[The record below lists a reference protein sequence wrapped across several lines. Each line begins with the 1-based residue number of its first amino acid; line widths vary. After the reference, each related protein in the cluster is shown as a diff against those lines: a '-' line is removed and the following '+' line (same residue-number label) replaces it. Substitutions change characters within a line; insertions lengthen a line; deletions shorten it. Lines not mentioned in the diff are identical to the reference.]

1 MRARLLLAVLALS
14 LVALPSAQAA
24 TFNVS
29 ISKSG
34 FSPSALTIAVGDT
47 VTWTNADT
55 SSHQVESKSAGFTSP
70 LLAPGQTFSFTYKAA
85 GKYAYQDQV
94 VKRNK
99 GTVTVQ
105 GATPGPPISVTAAA
119 SRGIVVYGSAATL
132 FGQISNK
139 RAGETV
145 TVFAHPVGQQAP
157 AAVGAAI
164 SETDGRW
171 SFLVRPKLQTVYE
184 ARWKPA
190 ATTATSSP
198 VTVRVRPQ
206 LTLRVKAASG
216 RVVTFFTKARGVRS
230 FAGKVVS
237 FQRRNAFGQWVILRK
252 VTLGPTSAA
261 TFKVKLPRGRSSV
274 RTFMPAPQ
282 AGTGYLAG
290 ISRTL
295 RLVR

>member
-1 MRARLLLAVLALS
+1 MRLRILLPALLGALLVLG
-14 LVALPSAQAA
+14 PAQAA

-29 ISKSG
+29 ITKSG
-34 FSPSALTIAVGDT
+34 FSPSALTVAVGDT

-55 SSHQVESKSAGFTSP
+55 TSHQIESKSAGFTSP
-70 LLAPGQTFSFTYKAA
+70 LLAPGQTYSFTYKTA

-99 GTVTVQ
+99 GTVTVR
-105 GATPGPPISVTAAA
+105 GATGPPISVTATV
-119 SRGIVVYGSAATL
+119 SRSVVVYGSTVTL
-132 FGQISNK
+132 SGAISSK

-145 TVFAHPVGQQAP
+145 TVFAQPLGQGP

-164 SETDGRW
+164 TEAEGRW
-171 SFLVRPKLQTVYE
+171 SFLVRPKVQTVYD

-190 ATTATSSP
+190 ATTATSAP
-198 VTVRVRPQ
+198 ITVRVRPQ
-206 LTLRVKAASG
+206 VALRVKAASG
-216 RVVTFFTKARGVRS
+216 RVVTFFTRARGIRS
-230 FAGKVVS
+230 FAGKVAS

-274 RTFMPAPQ
+274 RTFLPAPQ
-282 AGTGYLAG
+282 AGAGYLAG